1 MARVALGRQRLELAG
16 GAALVARVAI
26 DRRVRAGQRKP
37 IVMLFNL
44 LNGDLPSPNGMALFA
59 VGAKLPL
66 VDVGVAILA
75 TLPNVAEHHLD
86 VTLSTGNGSVH
97 PPQGILCVTMI
108 ELGNGAN
115 RFPRTCGVA
124 VLARNIE
131 TPMWTVRTTRSL
143 RRSACQ

>member
-1 MARVALGRQRLELAG
+1 MTRVALGRQRLELAG
-16 GAALVARVAI
+16 GAALVARVAV

-37 IVMLFNL
+37 IVMLFDL
-44 LNGDLPSPNGMALFA
+44 LNGDLPSPNSVALFA
-59 VGAKLPL
+59 VSAKLPL

-75 TLPNVAEHHLD
+75 ALSNVAEHHLD

-97 PPQGILCVTMI
+97 APQGVLCTAVI
-108 ELGNGAN
+108 EFGNGAN
-115 RFPRTCGVA
+115 RFPCACRVA

-143 RRSACQ
+143 C